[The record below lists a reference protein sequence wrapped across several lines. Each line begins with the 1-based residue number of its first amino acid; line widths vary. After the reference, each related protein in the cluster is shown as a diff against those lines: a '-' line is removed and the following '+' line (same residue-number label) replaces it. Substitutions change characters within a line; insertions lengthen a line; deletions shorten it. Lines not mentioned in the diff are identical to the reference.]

1 MRIALI
7 IAALWAGAALAGTP
21 PAADAAPKRETPGW
35 LKTFTTEPVAAGASF
50 EAPDYL
56 GSLVE
61 AAARAALKEALIG
74 KGFKEAAADSE
85 GLVTLSVTVK
95 EPKPKA
101 KGLPQSPIRL
111 EGVDSDPTDNIH
123 DPEVRPFIALPT
135 GKKAADAAAPSIEVT
150 IYARRGDQRIWSGFA
165 GAPVSAGAGREEIAR
180 GLAAALIDHFG
191 ETIDLPEAAITL
203 APGTAAG
210 GIIEQ

>member
-1 MRIALI
+1 MMRIVLI
-7 IAALWAGAALAGTP
+7 TAALWAGAALAGTS
-21 PAADAAPKRETPGW
+21 PAPDAAHPRETSGW
-35 LKTFTTEPVAAGASF
+35 LRTFAAEPVAAGAPF

-61 AAARAALKEALIG
+61 AAARIELREALIG
-74 KGFKEAAADSE
+74 KGFKEAPAESE
-85 GLVTLSVTVK
+85 GLITLSITVK
-95 EPKPKA
+95 EPRPKA

-123 DPEVRPFIALPT
+123 DPEVRPFIALPS
-135 GKKAADAAAPSIEVT
+135 GKKADAAAPSVEVT
-150 IYARRGDQRIWSGFA
+150 IYARRGDRRIWSGFA
-165 GAPVSAGAGREEIAR
+165 GAPAAAGVGREEIAR

-203 APGTAAG
+203 EPGSAAG
-210 GIIEQ
+210 GIIER